1 MKFEKSTRLKAL
13 KVNLTTKFTL
23 VSKIPSLTLFRRC
36 NGAFTTPFKKE
47 AKDWTINKSVV
58 NDVGSEFWKDNF

>member
-13 KVNLTTKFTL
+13 KVNLTTKFKLGNRLT
-23 VSKIPSLTLFRRC
+23 SLTLFRRC

-47 AKDWTINKSVV
+47 TIDWTINKSVV
-58 NDVGSEFWKDNF
+58 NDVGREFWKDNF